1 MHVFPKPPEAKQVP
15 SVRTFHGDTFTDP
28 YEWMRDKDSADLKSY
43 VAAENAYTSA
53 RTAGLANLRKT
64 LFDEFRSH
72 VQETDMSVPTRL
84 DGYWY
89 YARTQEGKQYGVQC
103 RMPIRGEDD
112 WTPPEINAN
121 DAPGVIPGEQVILDA
136 NTEAEGHDFF
146 QIGGMDISKD
156 GTWLLFGVDTSGDEQ
171 YDFRIRNLDTGEQ
184 LPDELDG
191 LAAACFTPDGRYV
204 FATLLDDAQRP
215 YAIRRHKVGEPVE
228 RDVIVYEEHDE
239 KFWVGIGLSFDERNL
254 VIGTGSKTTTEV
266 LMLPTATPEGE
277 FQAFIP
283 RQEGVEYDVSFAVFE
298 HAGEHGEDLP
308 VAIVYHN
315 LANPN
320 FEIYVI
326 DMSAAR
332 PPYRIGDGVR
342 IVQGSPYGSEDGEKV
357 IAGASAMPVGTPY
370 DDATNPQILR
380 GVRGL
385 AVEGIAMHEHFVAL
399 SYRANGLPKLAVMS
413 KQQAAQDFLARRPWQ
428 FAEVNVPELDGDWD
442 GASDDAAV
450 NPPQLKDFE
459 GSSARLYSIG
469 TAGNPSY
476 EAPRMRYMVT
486 GYTRPGEL
494 REFDPRTG
502 EDVLLKRAN
511 VLGSF
516 DARDYVERR
525 IWVQVRDGE
534 QVPVSLVWRRDCV
547 RGRMPMFVIG
557 YGAYEI
563 SSDPAFSVSRLSM
576 LDRGVLYVVPH
587 VRGGGEMGR
596 AWYEMG
602 RRRNKK
608 HTFEDFIDVTAA
620 IQDCGLADRA
630 RTVANGGSAGGL
642 LMGAVANMAP
652 ERFAGIEADVP
663 FVDALTTILDPTLPL
678 TVTEWD
684 EWGDPLHDAE
694 TYRYMK
700 TYTPYE
706 NAPAPGEGGARWPD
720 GTPVTAFPKI
730 FVTTSMND
738 SRVMVVEPLKWVAR
752 LQAAGLDAIIKI
764 EAEAGHGGTS
774 GRYAQWK
781 QICYENAWVLA
792 AMGIE
797 E

>member
-1 MHVFPKPPEAKQVP
+1 M
-15 SVRTFHGDTFTDP
+15 
-28 YEWMRDKDSADLKSY
+28 
-43 VAAENAYTSA
+43 
-53 RTAGLANLRKT
+53 
-64 LFDEFRSH
+64 
-72 VQETDMSVPTRL
+72 
-84 DGYWY
+84 
-89 YARTQEGKQYGVQC
+89 
-103 RMPIRGEDD
+103 
-112 WTPPEINAN
+112 
-121 DAPGVIPGEQVILDA
+121 
-136 NTEAEGHDFF
+136 
-146 QIGGMDISKD
+146 
-156 GTWLLFGVDTSGDEQ
+156 
-171 YDFRIRNLDTGEQ
+171 
-184 LPDELDG
+184 
-191 LAAACFTPDGRYV
+191 
-204 FATLLDDAQRP
+204 
-215 YAIRRHKVGEPVE
+215 
-228 RDVIVYEEHDE
+228 
-239 KFWVGIGLSFDERNL
+239 
-254 VIGTGSKTTTEV
+254 
-266 LMLPTATPEGE
+266 
-277 FQAFIP
+277 
-283 RQEGVEYDVSFAVFE
+283 
-298 HAGEHGEDLP
+298 
-308 VAIVYHN
+308 
-315 LANPN
+315 
-320 FEIYVI
+320 
-326 DMSAAR
+326 
-332 PPYRIGDGVR
+332 
-342 IVQGSPYGSEDGEKV
+342 

-706 NAPAPGEGGARWPD
+706 NAPAAGRGRRAVAGRHAGDGVPEDLRDHVDERLACDGGGAAQM
-720 GTPVTAFPKI
+720 GGA
-730 FVTTSMND
+730 
-738 SRVMVVEPLKWVAR
+738 
-752 LQAAGLDAIIKI
+752 AAGR
-764 EAEAGHGGTS
+764 GS
-774 GRYAQWK
+774 GRDHQDRGRGRSRRHQRALRAVEADLLRERVGACRHGHRRVRRAVPVRVGADCSGVIPGIISPLISPSISLCETFAPK
-781 QICYENAWVLA
+781 RPRTENRAKA
-792 AMGIE
+792 ASASG
-797 E
+797 